1 MNPYQTCALE
11 GASGVELTVALYDG
25 IIRFM
30 YRAIDAVE
38 RGDADQRRVAVKRA
52 MDIVIYLQATLKMD
66 IGGKPA
72 EALAEFYTAMFALML
87 QGSQANSREKFEQVI
102 AFVRNVR
109 DAWRQ
114 AGQGS
119 AMTAICPVAALSS
132 MRYPSGLEASRICD
146 IGSAHSVELGA
157 PEQAVGGSSVQL
169 ESVSR

>member
-11 GASGVELTVALYDG
+11 GASGMEQTVALYDG

-38 RGDADQRRVAVKRA
+38 RRDEGQRRAAVKRA
-52 MDIVIYLQATLKMD
+52 MDIVLYLQATLKMD

-87 QGSQANSREKFEQVI
+87 QGSQASSREKFEQVI

-109 DAWRQ
+109 GAWRQ
-114 AGQGS
+114 A
-119 AMTAICPVAALSS
+119 ARDPVAAASVPQIVDFSS
-132 MRYPSGLEASRICD
+132 RRIQTGFD
-146 IGSAHSVELGA
+146 SSEMGMAAGSNWSA
-157 PEQAVGGSSVQL
+157 
-169 ESVSR
+169 